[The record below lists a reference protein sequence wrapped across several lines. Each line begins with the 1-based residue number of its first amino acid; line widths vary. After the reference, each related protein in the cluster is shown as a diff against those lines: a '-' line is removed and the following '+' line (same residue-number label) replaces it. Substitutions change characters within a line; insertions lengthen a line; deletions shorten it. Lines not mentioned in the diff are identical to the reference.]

1 MSPMALKRILDFSG
15 ITSNYISENSSFSF
29 LKLLRGGLA
38 GNEVEMMFF
47 PQIISLFSE
56 MVDVK
61 WEGTHFG
68 AIHSWVVLANWD
80 CIYGGSPSSYLLRN
94 SCLS

>member
-1 MSPMALKRILDFSG
+1 MALKRILDFSG

-47 PQIISLFSE
+47 PQIISLFFGNGRRKMGRHTFRSYPFLGGFSE
-56 MVDVK
+56 L
-61 WEGTHFG
+61 GLH
-68 AIHSWVVLANWD
+68 
-80 CIYGGSPSSYLLRN
+80 LRRIAK
-94 SCLS
+94 